1 LDQYGKVLNEPTT
14 MILGIAILLSEE
26 IHVEIT
32 TNFGLVNEYG
42 LTWNILTTIYK
53 KYWIGFQQEYT
64 TKRTK
69 G

>member
-1 LDQYGKVLNEPTT
+1 

-26 IHVEIT
+26 IHIEIT

-53 KYWIGFQQEYT
+53 NMGLDFSKSILLRELRD
-64 TKRTK
+64 KRNEGILVMLTY
-69 G
+69 